1 MNILAT
7 GAHFD
12 DIELGCGATLRKLV
26 DEGHKLYI
34 FVGTTSGFVSA
45 TSYAPIRSEDR
56 AREEGE
62 RSAALLDA
70 VLICGDTPTFDLD
83 FSHKLNTQITQLIER
98 YQIDC
103 VFTHWTHDPHHDHWG
118 LAHAVLHGAKHVKR
132 ILAYQSSWY
141 EADHSFSPNFYVDVT
156 DYWQFKMDLLKVFQ
170 TEHSRVGHKWEQF
183 CEASGRING
192 LKIGRPYAEGF
203 QCIRWE
209 Y

>member
-26 DEGHKLYI
+26 DEGHKLYM
-34 FVGTTSGFVSA
+34 FVGTTSEFVSA
-45 TSYAPIRSEDR
+45 ISYVPIRNAD
-56 AREEGE
+56 AAKEEGK
-62 RSAALLDA
+62 RSSELLDA

-83 FSHKLNTQITQLIER
+83 FSHKLNTQITQLVEQ

-103 VFTHWTHDPHHDHWG
+103 VFTHWEHDPHHDHWG

-141 EADHSFSPNFYVDVT
+141 EGDSLFRPNFYVDVT
-156 DYWQFKMDLLKVFQ
+156 GYWQFKMDLLKVFR
-170 TEHSRVGHKWEQF
+170 TEYIRVGHKWEQF
-183 CEASGRING
+183 CEANSKLNG
-192 LKIGRPYAEGF
+192 LKIGRPYVEGF